1 MMNGTTSPLRWLHPN
16 GRLSSFRSIFAPHP
30 NGRKYLPRGPRFYS
44 GKALGT
50 SLSVPQVWGS
60 HSIFVSLSDD
70 PYFNLSLEDVLFRK
84 HDVSKPLL
92 LIYRDKPC
100 VVIGRNQNPWKE
112 VNFHELGR
120 LGIPVCTVYHDH
132 GNTNF
137 SIHLPRS
144 SFDRHVTAQTIL
156 RAVQSLGIDGARL
169 NDRNDLCV
177 GAEKI
182 GSAYKIVNN
191 RAYHHGTMLISTKL
205 DTLGDLLRVKGKEN
219 MVTKGV
225 ASVRSPVCNL
235 QQYNPEVTHEA
246 FTNAVVAHHFLVPDS
261 QEFRCDE
268 DIRKGIEELPTWAWA
283 YGQTPEFTFE
293 VQQTFSW
300 GSVKLNLRSK
310 HGVVLESTSQILDG
324 TLDESGDIA
333 AYVMELNGS
342 LVGQRYGFW
351 NLDGVMQKEGHSAE
365 LALVVEDLKRW
376 ISEIA

>member
-1 MMNGTTSPLRWLHPN
+1 
-16 GRLSSFRSIFAPHP
+16 
-30 NGRKYLPRGPRFYS
+30 
-44 GKALGT
+44 
-50 SLSVPQVWGS
+50 
-60 HSIFVSLSDD
+60 
-70 PYFNLSLEDVLFRK
+70 
-84 HDVSKPLL
+84 
-92 LIYRDKPC
+92 
-100 VVIGRNQNPWKE
+100 
-112 VNFHELGR
+112 
-120 LGIPVCTVYHDH
+120 
-132 GNTNF
+132 
-137 SIHLPRS
+137 
-144 SFDRHVTAQTIL
+144 
-156 RAVQSLGIDGARL
+156 
-169 NDRNDLCV
+169 
-177 GAEKI
+177 
-182 GSAYKIVNN
+182 
-191 RAYHHGTMLISTKL
+191 MLISTKL

-246 FTNAVVAHHFLVPDS
+246 FTNAVVAQFQKDYDIHQEPFLVSDS
-261 QEFRCDE
+261 QDFRCDE

-333 AYVMELNGS
+333 AYVMELNAS

-365 LALVVEDLKRW
+365 LALVVGDLRRW